1 MLNEI
6 YNLRFAIQ
14 YSQLKYIL
22 EAYNYN
28 QVLLAKII
36 MYEIF
41 TGNLISGLFT
51 LLGCSI
57 RISLIYLY
65 KKYKKLEQ
73 IKETIRCVNKETF

>member
-14 YSQLKYIL
+14 YSQLDIL

-41 TGNLISGLFT
+41 TGNLISGLST

-65 KKYKKLEQ
+65 KK
-73 IKETIRCVNKETF
+73 I